1 MIRATRLGGFVGLA
15 LLTGALQAP
24 AHAEGGTTLLQP
36 YQIVRSLQVV
46 QDRIAIGDIAVMPMQ
61 HKLLEIMDGRLR
73 KGSKAD
79 FADQRNLHALLV
91 YAMSGGN
98 PATISVLLS
107 RLDLDGT
114 NSEIGK
120 GLLHYLN
127 GQAPEARAALAS
139 VDPMT
144 LSPDLGAFVALV
156 KGSVGASGDP
166 QGALKLLDQARLL
179 GPGTLVEE
187 GALRRSIALASTVD
201 DADRFAR
208 ASTQY
213 AARYLRSPYAPQ
225 FADAFVAGVV
235 TLHASLDLATVGT
248 ITAMMNP
255 EQERIIYL
263 RIARRAGIEGLTELS
278 AFASAKAEDR
288 GRSNESE
295 DPRAL
300 LYSSLAAVP
309 SGTSD
314 EINAKLAKIDRR
326 RLSQS
331 DQELLDAVSDVA
343 AKLTATPPELIPEA
357 ATQTEPEVVTAEQEQ
372 PISKAKAAPAAPATQ
387 KTAIAPQ
394 AVPAAGSAGAPASD
408 NSDKIVLETRRKLDE
423 IDKLLG
429 DVQ

>member
-1 MIRATRLGGFVGLA
+1 MIRASRLSGFVGLT

-24 AHAEGGTTLLQP
+24 AHAESGTTLQP

-46 QDRIAIGDIAVMPMQ
+46 QDRIAIGDVAIMPMQ

-73 KGSKAD
+73 KGSSQD
-79 FADQRNLHALLV
+79 FADQRNLRAMLV

-98 PATISVLLS
+98 PATISMLLS
-107 RLDLDGT
+107 RLDLNGVDR
-114 NSEIGK
+114 EIGK

-127 GQAPEARAALAS
+127 GQAPEARVALAS

-156 KGSVGASGDP
+156 KGSVSAGDDQ

-187 GALRRSIALASTVD
+187 GALRRSVALAATVG
-201 DADRFAR
+201 DADRFAL

-213 AARYLRSPYAPQ
+213 AGRYLRSPYAPQ

-235 TLHASLDLATVGT
+235 ALHASLDLATVGA

-263 RIARRAGIEGLTELS
+263 RIARRAGIDGLTELS
-278 AFASAKAEDR
+278 AFASAKAEDH
-288 GRSNESE
+288 GPSTETE

-343 AKLTATPPELIPEA
+343 AKLTATPPALSPEA
-357 ATQTEPEVVTAEQEQ
+357 STQTEPEVVSADQEQ
-372 PISKAKAAPAAPATQ
+372 PIAEANAAPVAPAKQNPALAPQAAPAVGSATAPA
-387 KTAIAPQ
+387 ADD
-394 AVPAAGSAGAPASD
+394 SA
-408 NSDKIVLETRRKLDE
+408 NIVLETRRKLDE